1 MQACTTE
8 EFPDEELIDRLTLH
22 SYDDRLKSKRSY
34 RHIHNSI
41 LFDFVESKLKG
52 VEGYMNALQ
61 IIHDQEPMQ
70 VYLSQYVI
78 PVVADWPGQFF
89 IRKAIAQRFL
99 IKNKN
104 IPEYI
109 MSFLPV
115 MGPCMCL

>member
-1 MQACTTE
+1 
-8 EFPDEELIDRLTLH
+8 
-22 SYDDRLKSKRSY
+22 
-34 RHIHNSI
+34 
-41 LFDFVESKLKG
+41 
-52 VEGYMNALQ
+52 
-61 IIHDQEPMQ
+61 MQ

-99 IKNKN
+99 IKNEN

-115 MGPCMCL
+115 MGPLHVSLNARELVFIQNSFLFNDIY